1 MFVFTLVGWLFF
13 AVLFHFAFP
22 ITNANNC
29 AAASLAG
36 LIQVHVA
43 QQEVMRPKGT

>member
-13 AVLFHFAFP
+13 AVLFHFVFP
-22 ITNANNC
+22 ITNANC

-43 QQEVMRPKGT
+43 QQEVTRPEGT